1 MARVAVLVAHPDDEV
16 LGVGGTIRRHVE
28 AGDSV
33 WVHIEFC
40 RNLRDRD
47 DRLDAAQRIA
57 DRVGYTLY
65 HGISRELSGECKT
78 LNLDEAEFDI
88 IYTHHPG
95 DLNQD
100 HRAVAQAALVAGR
113 FAQSVRTFE
122 TLSSTEWGLTPFEPN
137 LYVAIDLQAKI
148 EALIEYGSEMR
159 AAPHPRSYQS
169 VGALA
174 ALRGS
179 TALVGHAEAF
189 HVVRDTWK

>member
-1 MARVAVLVAHPDDEV
+1 MARVLVAVAHPDDEV

-28 AGDSV
+28 AGDIV
-33 WVHIEFC
+33 HVHIEC
-40 RNLRDRD
+40 VAGLRSRD
-47 DRLDAAQRIA
+47 DRLAAAQRIA
-57 DRVGYTLY
+57 DRVGYILTFGVTPEL
-65 HGISRELSGECKT
+65 GGICDQIISR
-78 LNLDEAEFDI
+78 ADI

-95 DLNQD
+95 DLNKD
-100 HRAVAQAALVAGR
+100 HRAVAEAALVAGR

-159 AAPHPRSYQS
+159 AAPHPRSYDA
-169 VGALA
+169 VRALA

-189 HVVRDTWK
+189 HVVRDTWR

>member
-1 MARVAVLVAHPDDEV
+1 MARVAVIVSHPDDEC

-33 WVHIEFC
+33 WVHIENC
-40 RNLRDRD
+40 RDLRDGTR
-47 DRLDAAQRIA
+47 RTQAAVRIA
-57 DRVGYTLY
+57 ERVGYELSI
-65 HGISRELSGECKT
+65 GASRELSGECR
-78 LNLDEAEFDI
+78 NLDKYITPETI

-95 DLNQD
+95 DLNKD
-100 HRAVAQAALVAGR
+100 HRAVAEAALVAGR